1 MFLHLYTIAHVAI
14 SLIAILAGFV
24 VLFGLLTANRLDAWT
39 KWFVIMTA
47 ATLITGFLFPFHGFT
62 PAFKL
67 GIIATIVLALTI
79 FARYGKRLAGPWRWV
94 YVIGALVSLYLNVF
108 VGIVQSFQKF
118 PALHALA
125 PQQSEPPFVYT
136 QLGALLLFVILIVAG
151 ILRFRLDPPPRAA
164 IGG

>member
-1 MFLHLYTIAHVAI
+1 MFLHLFTIAHVAI
-14 SLIAILAGFV
+14 SLLAILAGFV
-24 VLFGLLTANRLDAWT
+24 VLFGLLTVNRLDGWT
-39 KWFVIMTA
+39 KWFLILAA
-47 ATLITGFLFPFHGFT
+47 ATLVTGFLFPFHGFT

-67 GIIATIVLALTI
+67 GIIATVVLAITI
-79 FARYGKRLAGPWRWV
+79 FARYAKHLGGAWRWV

-125 PQQSEPPFVYT
+125 PHQTEPAFVGT
-136 QLGALLLFVILIVAG
+136 QLGALLLFVTLIIAG
-151 ILRFRLDPPPRAA
+151 IIRFRLDPPPRAA